1 MSVKG
6 EIILVSFAWL
16 LGSHYLDNSGQVGSG
31 SENFNYYYLSRISM
45 KSFYLFLV
53 LSFSLIGCDDKDQ
66 EKLEGNNQLL
76 CGDQKTMLFG
86 ESINTMDWKI
96 ALKSSGFNQNVSFFI
111 NEQLVFSECS
121 ENPGIATLNRN
132 RNPAIIV
139 IPKYW
144 SVADGATV
152 SAKITDCF
160 SGVVKY
166 LNPVQKVSTPAV
178 DTCKYALIE
187 I

>member
-1 MSVKG
+1 
-6 EIILVSFAWL
+6 
-16 LGSHYLDNSGQVGSG
+16 
-31 SENFNYYYLSRISM
+31 M
-45 KSFYLFLV
+45 KSFFLILV
-53 LSFSLIGCDDKDQ
+53 LSFSLISCDNEDQ
-66 EKLEGNNQLL
+66 EKLESTNQLL
-76 CGDQKTMLFG
+76 CGDSKSTLFG

-96 ALKSSGFNQNVSFFI
+96 VLKSGGFNSNVSFFM

-132 RNPAIIV
+132 RNPATII

-144 SVADGATV
+144 SVSDGATV

-178 DTCKYALIE
+178 ETCKYALIE